1 MSKKYILAAIVL
13 IVTMSAFVAYA
24 NIGINVEDTTTD
36 EATTDTTSYKYCFMA
51 GSTKIEFN
59 YDGKFIQGIATN
71 PSCGSYTAE
80 VLGDVHSGKFFMYR
94 DWPSASSCVEG
105 VWYTGDVST
114 KKYDWINTAGG
125 NGTGTL
131 KPCTSSSGS
140 SAELN
145 EDI

>member
-1 MSKKYILAAIVL
+1 MAAIGL
-13 IVTMSAFVAYA
+13 LVTMSAFVAYA
-24 NIGINVEDTTTD
+24 NIELNVEDTADDGSTTNPS
-36 EATTDTTSYKYCFMA
+36 SYDYCVI
-51 GSTKIEFN
+51 GGGTKIEFN

-114 KKYDWINTAGG
+114 KKYDWINTAGY

-131 KPCTSSSGS
+131 TPCTSSSGLD
-140 SAELN
+140 AELSE